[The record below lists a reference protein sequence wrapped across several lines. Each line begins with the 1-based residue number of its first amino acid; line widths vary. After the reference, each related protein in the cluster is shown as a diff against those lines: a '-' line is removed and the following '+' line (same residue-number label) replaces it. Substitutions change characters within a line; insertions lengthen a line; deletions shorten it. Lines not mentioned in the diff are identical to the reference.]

1 LLRRASFLPTG
12 NSEALDLICTR
23 YECGSPTQYL
33 RSVNSL
39 IDVAIDYSMARYHR
53 QREVDD
59 TMEQF
64 QLSIKGLG
72 NKPDASQVAAVALQ
86 WLVEIMSSK

>member
-1 LLRRASFLPTG
+1 MPRRAGFLPTG

-23 YECGSPTQYL
+23 YAVGSPTQYL
-33 RSVNSL
+33 RSVDSL
-39 IDVAIDYSMARYHR
+39 LDVAIDYAMARYHR
-53 QREVDD
+53 QRETAD

-64 QLSIKGLG
+64 QLSVKSLG
-72 NKPDASQVAAVALQ
+72 NKPDANLVSAVALQ